1 MNKIVERG
9 KPMYDILIKNGEII
23 DGSGKCSYYANI
35 GIKDGYIREISS
47 DIDCEALEIIDA
59 KGCIVAPGFIDI
71 DSHSDFS
78 LYANPKAESKIRQG
92 ITTELVGNG
101 GRTLGPVN
109 KERLSD
115 LKFYTS
121 SYVQNKNEPNY
132 WTWNSQMEFINILK
146 ERGIAVNIA
155 SLVGY
160 GSIRVA
166 VMGFDKRNP
175 SYYEM
180 DKMKYLL
187 EEELKN
193 GAYGMSLGLDNSPDS
208 LATIDELVEMAKVV
222 RKYDGIVA
230 IHMREEGNYLFESIN
245 EALEIGIRSGVKL
258 QISHLKAAHPQNWGK
273 VKDAIK
279 IISKAK
285 QDGIDVDY
293 DVYPYTAYESV
304 LSDVLPTWI
313 RQLGPEKMVN
323 CLNKDHI
330 RKRVIEEMLD
340 LNSQWGNPMLGSS
353 WDMIRIVSMKNPKNK
368 KYEGKNIYEIAEDLN
383 LIPQEAV
390 IRLLIEEEG
399 VIKIIFFAML
409 ESDLIEVMKQSMAI
423 FCTDGLAVAP
433 YGDYENIKVHP
444 RYYGAFPRILGRYV
458 RDKKILALEDAINK
472 MTLLPAMKMNL
483 KDRGLLEVGYKAD
496 IAIFDKNN
504 IIDRATFD
512 NPHQYPLGM
521 EYVIV
526 NGKVVVKDGEHTGL
540 LPGEVILR
548 K

>member
-1 MNKIVERG
+1 
-9 KPMYDILIKNGEII
+9 MYDILIKNGEII
-23 DGSGKCSYYANI
+23 DGSGKGSYYAHI

-47 DIDCEALEIIDA
+47 NMDCEALEIIDA
-59 KGCIVAPGFIDI
+59 KGYIVTPGFIDI

-109 KERLSD
+109 KERLGD

-132 WTWNSQMEFINILK
+132 WTWESQMEFINILK

-166 VMGFDKRNP
+166 VMGFEKRSP
-175 SYYEM
+175 SSYEM

-208 LATIDELVEMAKVV
+208 LATIDELAEMAKVV
-222 RKYDGIVA
+222 KKYDGIVA

-245 EALEIGIRSGVKL
+245 EALEIGKRSGVKL

-279 IISKAK
+279 IINKAK
-285 QDGIDVDY
+285 QDGMDVDY

-313 RQLGPEKMVN
+313 RQLGPEKMVK
-323 CLNKDHI
+323 CLQKDHI
-330 RKRVIEEMLD
+330 RKRVIEDMLD
-340 LNSQWGNPMLGSS
+340 LNSDWGNPMLGSS

-368 KYEGKNIYEIAEDLN
+368 KYEGKNIYEIAEDMN

-390 IRLLIEEEG
+390 IKLLMEEEG

-458 RDKKILALEDAINK
+458 REKKILALEDAINK
-472 MTLLPAMKMNL
+472 MTLLPAIKMNL
-483 KDRGLLEVGYKAD
+483 RDRGLLEVGYKAD
-496 IAIFDKNN
+496 ITIFDKNT
-504 IIDRATFD
+504 IIDKATFE
-512 NPHQYPLGM
+512 NPHQYPLGIK
-521 EYVIV
+521 YVIV
-526 NGKVVVKDGEHTGL
+526 NGKVVVRDGEHTGL
-540 LPGEVILR
+540 LPGEIILR

>member
-1 MNKIVERG
+1 
-9 KPMYDILIKNGEII
+9 MYDILIKNGEII
-23 DGSGKCSYYANI
+23 DGSGKASYCAQI
-35 GIKDGYIREISS
+35 GIKDGYIREISAN
-47 DIDCEALEIIDA
+47 IVCGAREIIDA
-59 KGCIVAPGFIDI
+59 KGYIVSPGFIDI

-109 KERLSD
+109 KERLED

-121 SYVQNKNEPNY
+121 SYVQNKKEPNY
-132 WTWNSQMEFINILK
+132 WTWKSQMEFINILK

-166 VMGFDKRNP
+166 VMGFDKRKP
-175 SYYEM
+175 TTYEM

-187 EEELKN
+187 EEELKK
-193 GAYGMSLGLDNSPDS
+193 GAFGMSLGLDNSPDS

-222 RKYDGIVA
+222 KKYGGIVA

-245 EALEIGIRSGVKL
+245 EALEIGRRAGVKL

-273 VKDAIK
+273 VKDAIR
-279 IISKAK
+279 IINRAK
-285 QDGIDVDY
+285 QDGMDVDY

-313 RQLGPEKMVN
+313 RQLGPEKMVKY
-323 CLNKDHI
+323 LKEDHI
-330 RKRVIEEMLD
+330 RKKVIEDMLD
-340 LNSQWGNPMLGSS
+340 LNSDWGNPMLGSS
-353 WDMIRIVSMKNPKNK
+353 WDMIRVVSMKEQKNK
-368 KYEGKNIYEIAEDLN
+368 KYEGMNIQDIAEDLN
-383 LIPQEAV
+383 LTPQEAV
-390 IRLLIEEEG
+390 IKLLIEEEG

-433 YGDYENIKVHP
+433 YGDYENVKVHP

-458 RDKKILALEDAINK
+458 REKKILALEDAINK
-472 MTLLPAMKMNL
+472 MTLLPAIKMNL

-496 IAIFDKNN
+496 ITIFDKEK

-512 NPHQYPLGM
+512 DPHQYPLGVKW
-521 EYVIV
+521 VIV
-526 NGKVVVKDGEHTGL
+526 NGQVVIRDGEHTGL
-540 LPGEVILR
+540 LPGEIILR
-548 K
+548 R